1 MQTEVLPELRPSI
14 AIGVAQASR
23 VSGSC
28 LKVPG
33 SCPRVWVPAPGSG
46 SCLQLSASRPS
57 DLSCLRISGNLHL
70 QVSKPKEGGG
80 HPALELA
87 NSTAAKASTS
97 TIPLTGS
104 GHGLQLISRVLPCS
118 LKHIDTSCSLQHID
132 KSTNLFRPCAL

>member
-14 AIGVAQASR
+14 AIGVAQASG

-57 DLSCLRISGNLHL
+57 DLSCLRINGNLHL

-87 NSTAAKASTS
+87 NSTAAKA
-97 TIPLTGS
+97 
-104 GHGLQLISRVLPCS
+104 R
-118 LKHIDTSCSLQHID
+118 
-132 KSTNLFRPCAL
+132 FRT